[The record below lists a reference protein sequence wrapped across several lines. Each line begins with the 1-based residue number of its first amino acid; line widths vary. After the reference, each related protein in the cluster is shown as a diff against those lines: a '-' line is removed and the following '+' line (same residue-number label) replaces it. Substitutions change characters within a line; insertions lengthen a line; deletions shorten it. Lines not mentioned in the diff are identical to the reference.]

1 MYNSTEKSKEIAQK
15 FRQLCEA
22 RGTTPYKV
30 AGRAGISTSTISCFL
45 AGKTIPRMDT
55 MLMLCDELG
64 ISISDFFDERE
75 LEDLQTREEKSIIEV
90 YRNLSAQKKQLFHIY
105 LKMLTQYKEG

>member
-1 MYNSTEKSKEIAQK
+1 MYNSKEKCKEMAQK
-15 FRQLCEA
+15 FKQLCEA

-30 AGRAGISTSTISCFL
+30 AGRAGISTSTVSCFL
-45 AGKTIPRMDT
+45 AGKTMPRMDT

-75 LEDLQTREEKSIIEV
+75 LEDLQTQEEKSIIEV

-105 LKMLTQYKEG
+105 LKLLAQYKEE